1 MADSGSVAKLYLSAM
16 RGSDWRKIWEALR
29 ELGAEVPDF
38 EDMDSE
44 RQRPALA
51 SEQRITTTVDIR
63 PVLGRKRD
71 ALFAHGS
78 QISESWFSKIPPDIA
93 ELTFGREH
101 FIRVGDTTGAP
112 LPEDDL
118 FAGLRPVSEPRG
130 ARALAERRGRAGL
143 VERSAAAYA
152 SAVPTAPEDD
162 GFFGPA
168 SVTWR
173 VSADLSA
180 PVAGLR
186 SLLLQALHPLAMAGV
201 DQHSDWRTDPVGRLA
216 ATSAYEVTVTFGD
229 RESARRVAQR
239 VRAIHTHVRGVDTV
253 TGQPYAAGDP
263 ALLLWVHAALVDSGL
278 AASALFG
285 TPLTDAD
292 ADAYVAEMTVAAELL
307 GVPPEM
313 IPDSVAALERYIA
326 GVRPELRRTPAA
338 AESMGYLLDPP
349 GLDEDIAELW
359 QDIRDAAVTALPAWA
374 RQMYGYPEPPP
385 LTAARRTE
393 IRQALG
399 VLDAVFLGEPGVLEA
414 RQRLAV
420 RMRSAGKA

>member
-1 MADSGSVAKLYLSAM
+1 MTAGSYADA
-16 RGSDWRKIWEALR
+16 
-29 ELGAEVPDF
+29 
-38 EDMDSE
+38 
-44 RQRPALA
+44 
-51 SEQRITTTVDIR
+51 
-63 PVLGRKRD
+63 
-71 ALFAHGS
+71 
-78 QISESWFSKIPPDIA
+78 
-93 ELTFGREH
+93 
-101 FIRVGDTTGAP
+101 
-112 LPEDDL
+112 
-118 FAGLRPVSEPRG
+118 
-130 ARALAERRGRAGL
+130 AGL

-152 SAVPTAPEDD
+152 SAVPRTPQDD

-186 SLLLQALHPLAMAGV
+186 SLLVQALHPLAMAGV

-229 RESARRVAQR
+229 RASATRVAQR
-239 VRAIHTHVRGVDTV
+239 VRAIHEHVRGVDTV

-263 ALLLWVHAALVDSGL
+263 ALLLWVHAAFVDSAL

-285 TPLTDAD
+285 TPLTDAE

-307 GVPPEM
+307 GVPHEM
-313 IPDSVAALERYIA
+313 VPAGTAALERYMA
-326 GVRPELRRTPAA
+326 GVRPALRRTPAA

-359 QDIRDAAVTALPAWA
+359 QDIRQAAVIALPGWA
-374 RQMYGYPEPPP
+374 REMYGYPDPPP
-385 LTAARRTE
+385 LTAGRRTE

-420 RMRSAGKA
+420 RMRSAGKK